1 MRLLVIH
8 NTYRES
14 GGEDIVVDQE
24 LDLLRRRGHDVLP
37 VIFNNSAIR
46 SALDRAAVT
55 LRVGMN
61 SASAE
66 RLATVVSAFR
76 PDIAHVHNFF
86 PLVSPGA
93 LEVVVR
99 SGVPIVQTLH
109 NFRVVC
115 PGALLLREGRPCED
129 CVGASRW
136 PAVRAKCY
144 RGSAVGSAAVAYMGR
159 AFRSVVDRHPHLITL
174 VALTQ
179 FARSR
184 FLADGFAERQ
194 VIVRPN
200 FAPDIGPG
208 FGTRDGRLLY
218 VGRLSAEKGVDTIVK
233 AAADIKAVIEIV
245 GDGPESTRLR
255 SVAPKNVIFSGRVS
269 REQVATKL
277 RSASA
282 ILAPSCCYEG
292 FPMIVAEAMA
302 CGTPIIA
309 SDIGSLAEVVEDRKT
324 GRLAPMDDVAAWA
337 TIVNDAIDAPA
348 KLKQWG
354 QYARRTYDKLYD
366 EDNGYSSLMKVYDHA
381 LKTKRKLDDSR

>member
-99 SGVPIVQTLH
+99 GGVPIVQTLH

-184 FLADGFAERQ
+184 FLADGFDERQ

-200 FAPDIGPG
+200 FAPTSGP
-208 FGTRDGRLLY
+208 DW
-218 VGRLSAEKGVDTIVK
+218 
-233 AAADIKAVIEIV
+233 
-245 GDGPESTRLR
+245 GP
-255 SVAPKNVIFSGRVS
+255 
-269 REQVATKL
+269 AT
-277 RSASA
+277 
-282 ILAPSCCYEG
+282 
-292 FPMIVAEAMA
+292 
-302 CGTPIIA
+302 
-309 SDIGSLAEVVEDRKT
+309 
-324 GRLAPMDDVAAWA
+324 DD
-337 TIVNDAIDAPA
+337 
-348 KLKQWG
+348 
-354 QYARRTYDKLYD
+354 
-366 EDNGYSSLMKVYDHA
+366 YSMLGG
-381 LKTKRKLDDSR
+381 